1 MNIDVPLRRYMPFW
15 NKYRP
20 AILKMMQAELNVGQ
34 KYQFMNHELDS
45 LGKKPKGGH
54 EFRLVIAG
62 SKAVNNIRDS
72 EIAKDLLNVLQ
83 LSQTGSALLATNR
96 YEIVLDKKL
105 MLHISRQSLSTPESP
120 QES

>member
-1 MNIDVPLRRYMPFW
+1 MNIDVPLRRYVPFW

-20 AILKMMQAELNVGQ
+20 AILKMMQADLNVLQ

-54 EFRLVIAG
+54 EFKLVIAG
-62 SKAVNNIRDS
+62 AKAVNNIRDS

-83 LSQTGSALLATNR
+83 LSQTGSALMASNR
-96 YEIVLDKKL
+96 YEIFLDKKL
-105 MLHISRQSLSTPESP
+105 MLHINRLSMSEPEAP
-120 QES
+120 QQ